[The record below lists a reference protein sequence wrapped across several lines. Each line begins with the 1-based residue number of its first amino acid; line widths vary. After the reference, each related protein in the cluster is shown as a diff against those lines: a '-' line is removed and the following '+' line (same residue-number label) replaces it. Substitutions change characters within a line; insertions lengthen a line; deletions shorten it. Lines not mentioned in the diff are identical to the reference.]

1 MANMVFYESW
11 LETVDAF
18 EKMMGI
24 DFAKE
29 AIYALVYLSIRGE
42 IKTEND
48 LILGWIKGSCL
59 PNVQSAQEK
68 YRKAVEAGKKG
79 GRPKELD
86 YDEIYRL
93 KENGDSVKDISSKMG
108 LTEDSIRCALKRY
121 NKMGQKGQNHDIDK
135 EKDIDKDREKE
146 KETEI
151 ERGGSDEPSQTAGA
165 VELNECRKT
174 AKPPQNLYVNVDDND
189 NENAN
194 GYANGDDDGVG
205 LTEAEKSANAG
216 KSANAE
222 TKLKVVQLFKKK
234 YKYPE
239 IQKETGLEF
248 AEIKSIID
256 DKEHWSWWRHEVE
269 QAKAEEQSRHSRE
282 KQKIEEDNMLKIVQ
296 EHCEEQID
304 DVEEV
309 LYHYHPD
316 SMSEWD
322 YRELTIFLE
331 KNPNKKYTRFTDLSN
346 EIQHDKDEAFKSYP
360 Y

>member
-68 YRKAVEAGKKG
+68 YRRAVEAGKKG

-86 YDEIYRL
+86 YNEIYRL
-93 KENGDSVKDISSKMG
+93 KENGDSIKEIAFKME
-108 LTEDSIRCALKRY
+108 LTEDSVKSALKRY
-121 NKMGQKGQNHDIDK
+121 NKTCQKGQNHDIDR
-135 EKDIDKDREKE
+135 ENDIDKEKEREKE
-146 KETEI
+146 KEI
-151 ERGGSDEPSQTAGA
+151 ERGGSDEPLRSAGA
-165 VELNECRKT
+165 GFTSSRQT
-174 AKPPQNLYVNVDDND
+174 DKPPTNLYVNEDDND

-194 GYANGDDDGVG
+194 GDENGVG
-205 LTEAEKSANAG
+205 LAEAEKSADAG

-234 YKYPE
+234 YKYAQ

-248 AEIKSIID
+248 GEISSIIN
-256 DKEHWSWWRHEVE
+256 DKEHWSWWENEVK
-269 QAKAEEQSRHSRE
+269 QANEEERSRRSRE
-282 KQKIEEDNMLKIVQ
+282 KQKIEENNMLKIVR
-296 EHCEEQID
+296 EHCEEPID
-304 DVEEV
+304 EKEV
-309 LYHYHPD
+309 LEHYCSE
-316 SMSEWD
+316 SMSEWYYSD
-322 YRELTIFLE
+322 LLSFFKI
-331 KNPNKKYTRFTDLSN
+331 NPGKKYTRFRDLSN
-346 EIQHDKDEAFKSYP
+346 DIQHDKDEAFKSYP

>member
-42 IKTEND
+42 VKTEND

-68 YRKAVEAGKKG
+68 YRRAVEAGKKG

-93 KENGDSVKDISSKMG
+93 KENGISVKDIASKMG
-108 LTEDSIRCALKRY
+108 LTEESIRSALKRY
-121 NKMGQKGQNHDIDK
+121 NRMGQKGQNHDIDK
-135 EKDIDKDREKE
+135 DIDKE
-146 KETEI
+146 KETDKETDI
-151 ERGGSDEPSQTAGA
+151 ERGGSDEPLKSADAGSTGSRQTD
-165 VELNECRKT
+165 
-174 AKPPQNLYVNVDDND
+174 KPPTNLYVNEDANDND

-194 GYANGDDDGVG
+194 GDGNGVG
-205 LTEAEKSANAG
+205 LAEAEKSANAG

-239 IQKETGLEF
+239 IQKVTGLSF
-248 AEIKSIID
+248 DKINSIIK
-256 DKEHWSWWRHEVE
+256 DKEHWSWWENEVK
-269 QAKAEEQSRHSRE
+269 QAKKEEQSRRSRE
-282 KQKIEEDNMLKIVQ
+282 KQKIEEDNMLKIVR
-296 EHCEEQID
+296 EHCEEPID
-304 DVEEV
+304 EKEV
-309 LYHYHPD
+309 LEHYCSE
-316 SMSEWD
+316 SMSEWYYSD
-322 YRELTIFLE
+322 LLSFFKI
-331 KNPNKKYTRFTDLSN
+331 NPDKKYTRFRDLSN
-346 EIQHDKDEAFKSYP
+346 DIQHDKDEAFKSYP

>member
-42 IKTEND
+42 VKTEND

-68 YRKAVEAGKKG
+68 YRRAVEAGKKG

-86 YDEIYRL
+86 YEEIYRL
-93 KENGDSVKDISSKMG
+93 KENGVSVKDIAEEMD
-108 LTEDSIRCALKRY
+108 LTEESVRCALKRY
-121 NKMGQKGQNHDIDK
+121 NRMGQKGQNLDIDK
-135 EKDIDKDREKE
+135 EKDKE
-146 KETEI
+146 KETERETEK
-151 ERGGSDEPSQTAGA
+151 ERGGSDEPPKSAGA
-165 VELNECRKT
+165 GFTSSRQT
-174 AKPPQNLYVNVDDND
+174 DKPPTNLYVNEDAND

-194 GYANGDDDGVG
+194 GDENGVG
-205 LTEAEKSANAG
+205 LAEVEKSADAG

-234 YKYPE
+234 YKYAQ
-239 IQKETGLEF
+239 IQKATGLEF
-248 AEIKSIID
+248 GEISSIIN
-256 DKEHWSWWRHEVE
+256 DKEHWSWWENEVKR
-269 QAKAEEQSRHSRE
+269 AKEEERSRRSRE
-282 KQKIEEDNMLKIVQ
+282 KQKIEENNMLKIVR
-296 EHCEEQID
+296 EHCEEPID
-304 DVEEV
+304 EKEV
-309 LYHYHPD
+309 LEHYCSE
-316 SMSEWD
+316 SMSEWYYSD
-322 YRELTIFLE
+322 LLSFFKT
-331 KNPNKKYTRFTDLSN
+331 NPNKKYTRFRDLSN
-346 EIQHDKDEAFKSYP
+346 DIQHDKDEAFKSYP